1 MSVLDEARR
10 LATVATVFV
19 TLGWFFVIYAIVA
32 GVMWFVALASTEN
45 VNWLEALG
53 ASLLQIGMP
62 IFLSLIVAGLG
73 HFLRLFAMDV
83 ASRQS
88 GE

>member
-1 MSVLDEARR
+1 MSVLEEARR
-10 LATVATVFV
+10 LATIATVFV

-32 GVMWFVALASTEN
+32 GVMWFIALASTDA

-53 ASLLQIGMP
+53 ASLLSIGMP
-62 IFLSLIVAGLG
+62 IFLSLIVAGFG

-83 ASRQS
+83 ASRQATD
-88 GE
+88 